1 MFTRPNSSLFFLLAG
16 QLVAIFLLYHSLHWL
31 LPTIALALFK
41 GMHTWNTATVC
52 LCWLFQYAFIVV
64 TIQLRE
70 ALIRQLQYRL
80 FQIPLSYL
88 RFALLLFNC
97 PVLWVLFSSIQLL
110 SVTIGPVS
118 FTSLSAFLLIVI
130 QVWGLCG
137 CAIPMSAKRFH
148 RYFFSPAGMG
158 NGVKGEWRIV
168 SSQ

>member
-1 MFTRPNSSLFFLLAG
+1 MLTRSNSSLYFLLAG
-16 QLVAIFLLYHSLHWL
+16 QFVAIFLLYHSLHWL
-31 LPTIALALFK
+31 LSATALALFK
-41 GMHTWNTATVC
+41 GMHTWNTATIC

-70 ALIRQLQYRL
+70 ALIRKLQHRL

-88 RFALLLFNC
+88 RFALFLFNC
-97 PVLWVLFSSIQLL
+97 PVIWVLFSSIKLL
-110 SVTIGPVS
+110 SITIGPVS
-118 FTSLSAFLLIVI
+118 FTSLTAFLLLVI

-158 NGVKGEWRIV
+158 NGGKGEWAIV
-168 SSQ
+168 NGE